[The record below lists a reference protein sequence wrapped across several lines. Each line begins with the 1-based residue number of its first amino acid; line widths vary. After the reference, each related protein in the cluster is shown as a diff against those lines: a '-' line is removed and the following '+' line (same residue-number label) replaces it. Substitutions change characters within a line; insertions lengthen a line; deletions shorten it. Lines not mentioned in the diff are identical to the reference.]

1 MWVASKYGIIM
12 IATIIT
18 GFGELIDHDWSKY
31 KPCSKAG
38 QILFEH
44 LLSMVLGHT
53 GGQVPNVEVSTDL

>member
-1 MWVASKYGIIM
+1 M

-18 GFGELIDHDWSKY
+18 DFGELIDHDWSKY
-31 KPCSKAG
+31 QPCNKAE

-44 LLSMVLGHT
+44 LLSIVLRHA